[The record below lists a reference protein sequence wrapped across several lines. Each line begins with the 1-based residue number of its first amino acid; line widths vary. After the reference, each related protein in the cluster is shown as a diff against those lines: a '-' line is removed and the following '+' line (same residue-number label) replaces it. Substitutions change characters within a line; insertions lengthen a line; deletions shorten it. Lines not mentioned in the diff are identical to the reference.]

1 MGHVV
6 AEFYVNKR
14 SIHERRQFVVY
25 LSYLMNF
32 RRWNYNYLLLFD
44 IGENL

>member
-6 AEFYVNKR
+6 AEFYANKR